1 MVELS
6 AAEGHRLEL
15 AWHPAGAVEVAATG
29 SWTPDEL
36 AGDFVS
42 GVERL
47 TGRGDGPVVLKA
59 VDGSE
64 SMRLHLLFDGDLL
77 RAEGPGRP
85 DGPERSMFYVSR
97 TDARNA
103 RLVAIL
109 DYSGETPAVRT
120 VAADGPAILVERADG
135 GTDRHLAT
143 ANRWEISRAEETVR
157 LRGLRRRKTPPKPLI
172 DLDRRTPPHA
182 VAVHAPA
189 PPTLDGGL
197 DDFDASEPIALDYED
212 QYRRS
217 EEAYAGPEEF
227 SATAVVNW
235 DADSLYLGI
244 DVVKA
249 EAVYREHTAPAL
261 RLDNEPDDL
270 HSDGVQI
277 YLRLDPEA
285 PAYGFLVVPA
295 DEDGAIRVGVTAGDA
310 GSPEM
315 VTGAWR
321 RTETGYSLTL
331 ALTLP
336 EWSIRSGD
344 EVAFDLIVNEMHPG
358 RLRRAGQLV
367 WSGGGGWVY
376 LRGDRHQVE
385 RLGVLELR

>member
-1 MVELS
+1 MI
-6 AAEGHRLEL
+6 
-15 AWHPAGAVEVAATG
+15 
-29 SWTPDEL
+29 
-36 AGDFVS
+36 
-42 GVERL
+42 
-47 TGRGDGPVVLKA
+47 LKA

-64 SMRLHLLFDGDLL
+64 SVRLHLLFDGDLL

-85 DGPERSMFYVSR
+85 DGPERSTFYVSR

-103 RLVAIL
+103 RLVAVL

-120 VAADGPAILVERADG
+120 VAADGPAILVERTDG

-143 ANRWEISRAEETVR
+143 ADGWEISRCRRDGASTGTAPAQDTDPSLSSTPIAGR
-157 LRGLRRRKTPPKPLI
+157 LRTRWRFTS
-172 DLDRRTPPHA
+172 A
-182 VAVHAPA
+182 A
-189 PPTLDGGL
+189 PPALDGGL
-197 DDFDASEPIALDYED
+197 EDFDASEPIALDYED

-227 SATAVVNW
+227 SATAMVNW
-235 DADSLYLGI
+235 DADSLYLGV

-249 EAVYREHTAPAL
+249 ETVYRDHTAAAL

-270 HSDGVQI
+270 HSDGVQV

-295 DEDGAIRVGVTAGDA
+295 GEDGAIRVGVTAGSA

-315 VTGAWR
+315 VTGSWR

-336 EWSIRSGD
+336 DWSIRS
-344 EVAFDLIVNEMHPG
+344 VTRSPSI
-358 RLRRAGQLV
+358 
-367 WSGGGGWVY
+367 
-376 LRGDRHQVE
+376 
-385 RLGVLELR
+385 